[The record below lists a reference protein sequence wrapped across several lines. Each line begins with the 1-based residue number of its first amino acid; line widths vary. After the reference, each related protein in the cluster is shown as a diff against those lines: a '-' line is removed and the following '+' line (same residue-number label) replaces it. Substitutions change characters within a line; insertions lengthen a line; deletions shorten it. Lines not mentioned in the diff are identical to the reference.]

1 MSSNLKVNSRSQK
14 NFSVNRFSGFDGSR
28 VQITTARDHR
38 KEIDVSDKF
47 FNSVNLNKQ
56 QAKDLVETLMGF
68 INDTDNECFNS
79 VALEVAEQEWKEDF
93 TKIRPGSG
101 RIVTRE
107 DGAGRTEQVVQKPTF
122 SQLLVENQ
130 KSLSGS
136 DLLYFTSRRTGTRW
150 GSKFSDPVVINSL
163 QPEVA

>member
-1 MSSNLKVNSRSQK
+1 MSSNLKVNKRSQK
-14 NFSVNRFSGFDGSR
+14 NFSVTRFSGFDGSR

-38 KEIDVSDKF
+38 KDHDVSDKF
-47 FNSVNLNKQ
+47 FNSVNLNRE
-56 QAKDLVETLMGF
+56 QAQDLVETLMGF
-68 INDTDNECFNS
+68 INGTDNECYDS
-79 VALEVAEQEWKEDF
+79 IPLEVAEQEWKEDF

-101 RIVTRE
+101 RIVTR
-107 DGAGRTEQVVQKPTF
+107 DNGDVVVEKPTF

-136 DLLYFTSRRTGTRW
+136 DLLYFTSRRMGTQW